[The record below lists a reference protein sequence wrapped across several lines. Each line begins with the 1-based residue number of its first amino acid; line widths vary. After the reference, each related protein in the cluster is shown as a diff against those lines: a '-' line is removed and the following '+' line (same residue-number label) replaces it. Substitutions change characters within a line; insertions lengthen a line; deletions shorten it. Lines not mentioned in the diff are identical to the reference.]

1 MDFLKEL
8 INTFFVPIVGSLLAY
23 IVAKL
28 VSILM
33 TFIKVKIRH
42 IHNIALRQF
51 LWAVAMEAVLY
62 VEQKYKK
69 LKGTEKFEKA
79 VEIVESKIDD
89 FTERMGL
96 GREVVSDKD
105 IEVAIEAAV
114 KAMNES
120 WGKKK

>member
-8 INTFFVPIVGSLLAY
+8 INTFFVPVVGSLLAY
-23 IVAKL
+23 VVSKL
-28 VSILM
+28 VSAGVQL
-33 TFIKVKIRH
+33 VKTKIAD
-42 IHNIALRQF
+42 IQNVALRAF
-51 LWAVAMEAVLY
+51 ISSAATEVVLY

-79 VEIVESKIDD
+79 VEVLEDKIDD
-89 FTERMGL
+89 FTEKIGL

>member
-8 INTFFVPIVGSLLAY
+8 INTFFVPVVGSLLAY
-23 IVAKL
+23 VVSKL
-28 VSILM
+28 VSVGIQL
-33 TFIKVKIRH
+33 VKTKIAD
-42 IHNIALRQF
+42 IQNVALRAF
-51 LWAVAMEAVLY
+51 ISSAATEVVLY

-79 VEIVESKIDD
+79 VEVLEDKVDD
-89 FTERMGL
+89 FTEKIGL